1 MRYSGHG
8 VFHGIEHNQL
18 LGVSQV
24 VVAVDQVLQVL
35 ADFFH
40 KRERERFVLDSQF
53 AFLRLI
59 AHHSSRT
66 EILATYRVLQH
77 HTSVASKHL
86 VQQISSLTRM
96 YGTDSDQMSVSSYES
111 TRASL
116 RSIFGS
122 RSARK
127 EAGKL
132 LARPEYFNKMPDDLT
147 EIAAYLRGRAFRDRQ
162 APKEFTIHRS
172 HGVRK
177 PERAESDISRNSLTP
192 TTGLDLARNL
202 AASEGQ
208 GVRFVTD
215 PPIPTSISALL
226 SKRHAVT
233 RLPGAGRIG
242 VSAVGTS
249 SVKTMTTNNGPETAA
264 SSAYNDSLRVP
275 AASKTRIPSPKSWT
289 SYTFRHRNNPEE
301 SSQTPL
307 ANENNTC
314 ERTPVPRG
322 NGPPS
327 GGGSSPPSNDGN
339 QEEKPTRTD
348 PTLLIPGMILLEGTE
363 VTEEVEEAEEEE
375 AGAEEETTGIPT
387 LKTLAIPHGGVC
399 RKNGKSTIN

>member
-1 MRYSGHG
+1 
-8 VFHGIEHNQL
+8 
-18 LGVSQV
+18 
-24 VVAVDQVLQVL
+24 
-35 ADFFH
+35 
-40 KRERERFVLDSQF
+40 
-53 AFLRLI
+53 
-59 AHHSSRT
+59 
-66 EILATYRVLQH
+66 
-77 HTSVASKHL
+77 
-86 VQQISSLTRM
+86 M

-111 TRASL
+111 TRALL

-127 EAGKL
+127 EAEKL

-147 EIAAYLRGRAFRDRQ
+147 EIAAYLHGWAFRDRQ
-162 APKEFTIHRS
+162 APKEFTIHQS
-172 HGVRK
+172 HGVQK
-177 PERAESDISRNSLTP
+177 LERAESDISRNSLTP

-289 SYTFRHRNNPEE
+289 SYTFQHRNNPEE

-307 ANENNTC
+307 ANENNNR

-339 QEEKPTRTD
+339 PGRKANPNGPNPPDSWYD
-348 PTLLIPGMILLEGTE
+348 PPRVVL
-363 VTEEVEEAEEEE
+363 
-375 AGAEEETTGIPT
+375 
-387 LKTLAIPHGGVC
+387 
-399 RKNGKSTIN
+399 TIQII